1 MSRYSASLLFGLNN
15 NATVGFDASTGDIL
29 VPPPPP
35 TGLYAYFWHPDNPS
49 DVVDFTKLSTSLL
62 PVKYPVEWTFQVKT
76 IRIYGESTVT
86 WRRDD
91 IMKMPENYLVI
102 LETPRDS
109 VDMRATEEYSWDS
122 ESDFRYTFKIR
133 VSSRV

>member
-1 MSRYSASLLFGLNN
+1 
-15 NATVGFDASTGDIL
+15 
-29 VPPPPP
+29 
-35 TGLYAYFWHPDNPS
+35 
-49 DVVDFTKLSTSLL
+49 
-62 PVKYPVEWTFQVKT
+62 VKYPVEWTFQVKT
-76 IRIYGESTVT
+76 IRIYGESPVT

-102 LETPRDS
+102 LETPRGS